1 MSKPPPLTDR
11 ELDVAFRER
20 ATDEDIR
27 ALRDALASI
36 CTKEAIVRAVKGE
49 PKASTVTGEKDKVR
63 HPFAA
68 G

>member
-27 ALRDALASI
+27 ALRDALASAW
-36 CTKEAIVRAVKGE
+36 KNPAWPSALLANGWLR
-49 PKASTVTGEKDKVR
+49 R
-63 HPFAA
+63 
-68 G
+68 